1 MEVRVEAVELII
13 NLLEKVAVLVATAL
27 FLLLLRPAE
36 VWLTERGHRAS
47 PRRRLF
53 LIAVF
58 APMAV
63 WGIFLGFDIGGMG
76 FNTRTIGIIVSG
88 YLGGRA
94 VGAIVGAIAGA
105 VYVTLVP
112 DDLAMYVFLA
122 SVLDGLLAGYW
133 AKRFGMR
140 LSVAVIGAVLVQ
152 LAHHAVLGGVFAL
165 FDLVQ
170 ALHIASNVGLHAAK
184 IGANTIGVFLF
195 MGMLTLLDDL
205 QRARRQAVV
214 SADQVRSARL
224 EALQY
229 QLQPHFLFNLLN
241 TLAYLI
247 RTNPARA
254 RELTLDLSEFLRY
267 TLSREDTETS
277 LGEELEQL
285 ERYVDLERARFG
297 EGLRFSVRCDPPE
310 LSEELHVPPLI
321 LQPLV
326 ENAIRHGAREGRVE
340 VHIEASRGEEGVV
353 TLEVLDDG
361 PGPSETRRGSER
373 RRGVG
378 LQNVR
383 ERLER
388 YYEENASLTLER
400 REEGEGARAVIRIGA
415 PQEEPGA
422 RSLISRLRRAI
433 LPELVDPTR

>member
-1 MEVRVEAVELII
+1 MEAIELII
-13 NLLEKVAVLVATAL
+13 NLLEKVAVLIATAL
-27 FLLLLRPAE
+27 FLLLIRPAE

-47 PRRRLF
+47 PRRRL
-53 LIAVF
+53 LMIAVF
-58 APMAV
+58 APIAV

-94 VGAIVGAIAGA
+94 VGSIVGAIAGA

-122 SVLDGLLAGYW
+122 SVFDGLLAGYW
-133 AKRFGMR
+133 AKYFGIR
-140 LSVAVIGAVLVQ
+140 LFVATIGAVVVQ
-152 LAHHAVLGGVFAL
+152 LAHHVVLGGVFAL

-170 ALHIASNVGLHAAK
+170 ALVIASNVGLHAAK
-184 IGANTIGVFLF
+184 IGANTIGIFLF

-205 QRARRQAVV
+205 QRARREAVV

-267 TLSREDTETS
+267 TLSREDEETS
-277 LGEELEQL
+277 LGEELGQL
-285 ERYVDLERARFG
+285 ERYVELERARFG
-297 EGLRFSVRCDPPE
+297 TGLRFSVQCSPPE
-310 LSEELHVPPLI
+310 LRDELHVPPLI

-326 ENAIRHGAREGRVE
+326 ENAIRHGARDGEVDVE
-340 VHIEASRGEEGVV
+340 IVASRDELGVV

-361 PGPSETRRGSER
+361 PGPPDPKRVGER

-388 YYEENASLTLER
+388 YFDRGATLGLER
-400 REEGEGARAVIRIGA
+400 RADGEGARVVIRIGVSPEA
-415 PQEEPGA
+415 PGA
-422 RSLISRLRRAI
+422 RSLISRVRRAI
-433 LPELVDPTR
+433 LPKLVDPKR